1 MLNVEENE
9 SDPHDEI
16 IPIVRMQTFKG
27 IMNGTRKTNPVRP
40 NVNISKT
47 QITYQNTPEVVNASK
62 ADTLA
67 VPVVKTK
74 KTSVVSLNMEHN
86 EVFIVPSIQTNGN
99 SMGQIDKI
107 DTKNVSEQINEKIE
121 EAVDLHKVKIK
132 EELSQQIDDIIH
144 QAVEINESKL
154 NAANELKSKQ
164 NGDPH
169 EINNNTED
177 EGVAIDYD
185 SKVWNSSKTMLNEYI
200 GKSNGECSPGE
211 ITPVSTEVPI
221 KPILNETRSFDFI
234 NEYSDHSLAASTA
247 STTNTMETPSTGPDS
262 IITSDIEDGYKGND
276 YGKQQKVDLSREEF
290 IERQFGFLSEHLD
303 AKTSLESIGDDGK
316 NFTPIESH
324 DVMSST
330 MIEYNKMSPVSDKVD
345 VINELTQII
354 NCKRLETFTK
364 PCNSDRSDGSKMSS
378 LSNFHIGAY
387 TNGNH
392 ENIKTITIPANEQ
405 ESESHV
411 NDLNIENKEPK
422 ITSVIPKQ
430 VNRSRSFHSTYASAI
445 ESEPIEQNNG
455 IHLSLAPRS
464 TSFVSLVSIQKQE
477 NHNEIMPTENE
488 LKKALQKSSSEL
500 SIADSPLLQSLEVMK
515 SILSTSLNFDR
526 MLSAENKA
534 MTTKELE
541 SHMDKKEN
549 EEKSVPEIINRKTKE
564 IKPTIKA
571 KAWKYEG
578 PPAIN
583 LSTWG
588 ERPKSEVFIK
598 SDNDYIFGGVSKMA
612 ALQKRFSGIHND
624 VEAKITCE
632 KESCKLPV
640 VRGVEYKKNININS
654 NGNHRPKSTIN
665 NSIDLVDVVN
675 IRPNY
680 EISRIVPEKPF
691 SADKSSSSYKVM
703 TLNRM
708 SNPKPIPPKP
718 NEKYKSLHRPHSL
731 ILQTNDISNGG
742 HSESDKS
749 NATEKPMFSQFTL
762 RKTGLKEKFLDDNN
776 SKNLM
781 NHNNEEVKTV
791 NKPILK
797 SNLIPTAPKPP
808 PTLTSTTLKKSVSMG
823 PSAADPHNLLFDSI
837 RNFNRNTLKRNCLV

>member
-1 MLNVEENE
+1 MLNIEENGN
-9 SDPHDEI
+9 DPNNEI
-16 IPIVRMQTFKG
+16 IPNVRMRTFKG
-27 IMNGTRKTNPVRP
+27 LMNDKRENIPVP
-40 NVNISKT
+40 QNFNISKT
-47 QITYQNTPEVVNASK
+47 QITYQNTQDAVNPSK

-67 VPVVKTK
+67 VPVAKTK

-86 EVFIVPSIQTNGN
+86 EVFSVPSIRTNGN
-99 SMGQIDKI
+99 SMGKTDKI
-107 DTKNVSEQINEKIE
+107 DTEIVSEQINEIIK
-121 EAVDLHKVKIK
+121 EAADLHQVKMK
-132 EELSQQIDDIIH
+132 DELSQQIDDIIH

-154 NAANELKSKQ
+154 NAAN
-164 NGDPH
+164 

-185 SKVWNSSKTMLNEYI
+185 SKVWNSSKTMLNAHI
-200 GKSNGECSPGE
+200 DKSNGDCASGE
-211 ITPVSTEVPI
+211 MTPVSTEVPI

-234 NEYSDHSLAASTA
+234 NEYSDHSLATSTA
-247 STTNTMETPSTGPDS
+247 STTNTMETPSTGPES

-276 YGKQQKVDLSREEF
+276 YDKQQKVELNREEF
-290 IERQFGFLSEHLD
+290 IERQFDFLSEHLD
-303 AKTSLESIGDDGK
+303 TKTSLESISDDDK
-316 NFTPIESH
+316 NFKPIESH

-330 MIEYNKMSPVSDKVD
+330 MIECNKTSSVPDKVD

-354 NCKRLETFTK
+354 NCNRLETFTK
-364 PCNSDRSDGSKMSS
+364 PCNNDRSDGSKRSS

-392 ENIKTITIPANEQ
+392 ENIKTTTIPANEQ
-405 ESESHV
+405 ETESYV
-411 NDLNIENKEPK
+411 NDRNIENKEPK

-430 VNRSRSFHSTYASAI
+430 VNRSRSFHSTFANAI

-477 NHNEIMPTENE
+477 NHNEPMPTENE
-488 LKKALQKSSSEL
+488 LKKAPQKSSSEL

-526 MLSAENKA
+526 MSSAEKKL
-534 MTTKELE
+534 MPTKESE
-541 SHMDKKEN
+541 SHIDKKKN
-549 EEKSVPEIINRKTKE
+549 EENSVPEIINTKTE
-564 IKPTIKA
+564 ETKPTIKA

-588 ERPKSEVFIK
+588 ERPKSDVFIK

-612 ALQKRFSGIHND
+612 ALQKRFSGIPDNI
-624 VEAKITCE
+624 EAKETCE
-632 KESCKLPV
+632 KESYKLPV
-640 VRGVEYKKNININS
+640 VRGVEYKKNISINR

-665 NSIDLVDVVN
+665 NSIDLVDEVTL
-675 IRPNY
+675 RPNY

-691 SADKSSSSYKVM
+691 SAEKLSSSYKVM

-718 NEKYKSLHRPHSL
+718 NEKYNSLHRPHSL
-731 ILQTNDISNGG
+731 ILQSNGIANVD
-742 HSESDKS
+742 HNESDKS
-749 NATEKPMFSQFTL
+749 DAVEKPMMFSQFTL

-781 NHNNEEVKTV
+781 NHNEGVKTV
-791 NKPILK
+791 SKPIIK

-808 PTLTSTTLKKSVSMG
+808 PMLKPKTLKKSVSMG
-823 PSAADPHNLLFDSI
+823 PPAADPHNLLFDSI